1 MILNKLG
8 IFERY
13 LFSPRGGRFGGIGS
27 DGEPIEEI
35 GDMDYEEPVAPEPTV
50 ATVPPEVLAEDLN
63 PDSSLNASDNQ
74 SSEYYNSPDSV
85 PVQQESLQEY
95 TEQTTEYVQPANNS
109 GFMNWAIIPEVD
121 QQVLMESLGN
131 IASNLPEGFSVASTT
146 IDVNLT
152 AQAAP
157 AGSELENNSAGIETK
172 SVDQGSNDQV
182 VEVQANDQIDRSAST
197 QSQSE
202 LQVAV
207 ATPTNE
213 PEESSQEQSNSV
225 SSGNVAINS
234 DHRDPADY
242 STGAGTHSAADL
254 RAGNHDAGKVVVGV
268 ERRGGPTDLEIFEV
282 KAGQQIASTV
292 VSNVVTNA
300 LKDGPNDHLSTEERA
315 TVSGAAAFGGALAA
329 DILNGGD
336 LNLERDAIAGVSAFV
351 SSEVRDL
358 TRDVVG
364 NDVAGFIGSVAGRVI
379 CEGELNGEMVV
390 DAAKGYAIDQVE
402 HIVAD
407 QLASSLGITAA
418 TEGFSAISSLTT
430 VDMSS
435 IGMGSVDLSGAV
447 SSLVCGAIGLKAES
461 KEEALAMNVCSTIGN
476 YIFPVVGGIIGSVV
490 GKFIGSLFGDDDPPP
505 MRTAHFDSDSNS
517 VGSIDAQSKLG
528 HFGFDTTDH
537 CGEGEKKYLQNF
549 ANAVA
554 KTDDMVV
561 NGAHLTAAQLAEA
574 QDNVNKY
581 DVGSV
586 NLGQQGQKIE
596 TPTGQLLTER
606 YSEVLK
612 VVDERVGAICALGAS
627 KEMSIASTNINTTV
641 KLAAYVNAGK
651 VSDAQL
657 DSALAKAEEN
667 FCLHNLRFDPN
678 TERWVGQKGINIH
691 GDNEEI
697 FQQAI
702 ANNENDPKM
711 ISKMNNA
718 MKGHIWH

>member
-35 GDMDYEEPVAPEPTV
+35 GDMDYEEPVVPEPTV
-50 ATVPPEVLAEDLN
+50 STVLPEVQAEDLN
-63 PDSSLNASDNQ
+63 SDSNLNAGDNQ
-74 SSEYYNSPDSV
+74 SSEYYISPDSA
-85 PVQQESLQEY
+85 PVQQEPLQEY
-95 TEQTTEYVQPANNS
+95 TEQATDYVQPANNS

-146 IDVNLT
+146 IDENLM
-152 AQAAP
+152 AQVAP
-157 AGSELENNSAGIETK
+157 AGSELGNNSVAVEAKVAVQVI
-172 SVDQGSNDQV
+172 DQV
-182 VEVQANDQIDRSAST
+182 VEDEATDQSDQSASP
-197 QSQSE
+197 QNQAE
-202 LQVAV
+202 LQVAGETS
-207 ATPTNE
+207 ANE
-213 PEESSQEQSNSV
+213 AEDSSQEQSNPV
-225 SSGNVAINS
+225 GNGNVAING

-242 STGAGTHSAADL
+242 SAGAGAHSATDL

-292 VSNVVTNA
+292 VSNVITNA
-300 LKDGPNDHLSTEERA
+300 LKDGPNDHLSNEERA

-358 TRDVVG
+358 TRDFVG

-390 DAAKGYAIDQVE
+390 DAAKGYAIDKVE

-407 QLASSLGITAA
+407 QLASNLGITAA

-657 DSALAKAEEN
+657 DSALAKAEES

-691 GDNEEI
+691 GDNAEI

-702 ANNENDPKM
+702 ANNENDPAM

-718 MKGHIWH
+718 MKGHVWH